1 MCDKR
6 YYGKSIYTSKMW
18 MNSKEYIIIPNIYNI
33 MVAEKHC
40 HLTTYKIA
48 IKVEALYYITTNN
61 GVENKRLFV
70 VAIIVIIPVLYIVY
84 N

>member
-1 MCDKR
+1 
-6 YYGKSIYTSKMW
+6 
-18 MNSKEYIIIPNIYNI
+18 
-33 MVAEKHC
+33 MVDEKHY

-70 VAIIVIIPVLYIVY
+70 FVIIVIIPVLYIVY

>member
-1 MCDKR
+1 MC
-6 YYGKSIYTSKMW
+6 

-33 MVAEKHC
+33 MVDEKHC

-70 VAIIVIIPVLYIVY
+70 FVIIVIIPVLYIVY

>member
-1 MCDKR
+1 
-6 YYGKSIYTSKMW
+6 MW

-33 MVAEKHC
+33 MVDEKHC
-40 HLTTYKIA
+40 HLTTYEIA
-48 IKVEALYYITTNN
+48 IKVEALYYVTTNN

-70 VAIIVIIPVLYIVY
+70 FVIIVIIPVLYIVY